1 MRVLILGANSDV
13 AEALA
18 HSLSQKGHEL
28 ILAGRSR
35 EKLTVLKSDLEVR
48 HGANSTIMDFDAEKT
63 KDHSNFYDSIEI
75 KPDWVVCAFGLLVD
89 QDEANDNAE
98 LKTKSYLVNMFG
110 AISILDIV
118 ALDFVKR
125 KSGVIV
131 GISSVAGD
139 RGRGS
144 NYTYGSAK
152 AGFSAYLSGLRNRLY
167 KSGVHVITINPGFI
181 DTKMT
186 SHLELPNLLTASP
199 DEVAAKIIKA
209 IHKKSN
215 IVYVKWYWRYIMIII
230 KLIPEGIFKRLN
242 L

>member
-13 AEALA
+13 AESLA
-18 HSLSQKGHEL
+18 QLLAQKGHEL
-28 ILAGRSR
+28 ILAGRSM
-35 EKLTVLKSDLEVR
+35 EKLTALKSDLAVR
-48 HGANSTIMDFDAEKT
+48 LGANSVIVNFDAEKT
-63 KDHSNFYDSIEI
+63 DEHQNIYDSLEA
-75 KPDWVVCAFGLLVD
+75 KPDWVICAFGLLVD
-89 QDEANDNAE
+89 QDEAIGNAG
-98 LKTKSYLVNMFG
+98 LATKSYLVNMLG

-118 ALDFVKR
+118 ANDFAQR

-167 KSGVHVITINPGFI
+167 KSGVHVVTINPGFI
-181 DTKMT
+181 KTKMT
-186 SHLELPNLLTASP
+186 AHLELPKLLTASP
-199 DEVAAKIIKA
+199 YEVAARIVKA
-209 IHKKSN
+209 VEKKHN
-215 IVYVKWYWRYIMIII
+215 IVYVKWYWRYIMLVI